1 VHVMRPLGATGV
13 GAVTFSS
20 LLVHQS
26 LGRLLGLG
34 LGLLPHDSLLACS
47 LSPLADHHEFLALQ
61 DDLLPHAP
69 SADELV
75 DKAEVLIDPLA
86 NQAPDAPPASLP
98 PLLVQEFPSFLDQP
112 LVQETLDQPSIK
124 GEEKEAVSEEEVV
137 EASEE
142 EDEEWTSLGL
152 GLRVGEEAKPEA
164 VTVGLGEESANGEAE
179 GSGIGALTFAEE
191 EEWPSIK
198 GEEKEAVSEE
208 EVEASEDEDEDEEWP
223 SLGLG
228 LSVGEEAKPEAV
240 IVGLGEE
247 SASGEAEGSGL
258 GALTFAEEEEWPS
271 IKGEEKEASSDLL
284 RQDQSV
290 PHLEMDS
297 QSLLKAHSPQEV
309 EQTVPSSP
317 INPMNQSQ
325 TSRIEL
331 KAMNVKQLKQYCRE
345 LRLSGYSA
353 LRKDGLIRLIEIS
366 GGLSN

>member
-1 VHVMRPLGATGV
+1 M
-13 GAVTFSS
+13 
-20 LLVHQS
+20 
-26 LGRLLGLG
+26 
-34 LGLLPHDSLLACS
+34 
-47 LSPLADHHEFLALQ
+47 
-61 DDLLPHAP
+61 
-69 SADELV
+69 
-75 DKAEVLIDPLA
+75 
-86 NQAPDAPPASLP
+86 
-98 PLLVQEFPSFLDQP
+98 
-112 LVQETLDQPSIK
+112 
-124 GEEKEAVSEEEVV
+124 
-137 EASEE
+137 
-142 EDEEWTSLGL
+142 
-152 GLRVGEEAKPEA
+152 
-164 VTVGLGEESANGEAE
+164 
-179 GSGIGALTFAEE
+179 
-191 EEWPSIK
+191 
-198 GEEKEAVSEE
+198 
-208 EVEASEDEDEDEEWP
+208 
-223 SLGLG
+223 
-228 LSVGEEAKPEAV
+228 
-240 IVGLGEE
+240 VGLGEE